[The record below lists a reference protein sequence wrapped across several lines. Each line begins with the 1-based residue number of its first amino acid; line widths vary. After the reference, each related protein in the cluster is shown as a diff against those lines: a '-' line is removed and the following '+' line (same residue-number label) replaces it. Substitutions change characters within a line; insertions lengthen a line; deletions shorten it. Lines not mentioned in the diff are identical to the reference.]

1 MSLRT
6 ICSTNMK
13 GGVGKTTVAVTV
25 AHGLAQRGNKVL
37 LLDLGPQGH
46 CAISLGQDPEP
57 GVFDLL
63 VNDAPPANVIRETG
77 RPLLNLLPGN
87 SRTSRAASICQLE
100 HIGIDQIG
108 DKLRGELTG
117 YDYLVIDT
125 HPGGYL
131 QELGIFIAD
140 ILIIP
145 SALDYLALDG
155 VNSVQELTEQIG
167 QRYGNR
173 AKLEIILPMF
183 ADHTNETA
191 ANRAGLEAAFPDL
204 VAEPI
209 PRRTKARE
217 AVSYGQTIFEYA
229 PKDKSAL
236 AYTALLDRLIT

>member
-1 MSLRT
+1 MSLKT

-13 GGVGKTTVAVTV
+13 GGVGKTTVAVTM
-25 AHGLAQRGNKVL
+25 AHGLARQGNKVL

-46 CAISLGQDPEP
+46 CAISLGLDPEP

-63 VNDAPPANVIRETG
+63 VNEAPPANVIRETG

-108 DKLRGELTG
+108 DRLRGELTG

-131 QELGIFIAD
+131 QELGIYIAD
-140 ILIIP
+140 ALIIP

-155 VNSVQELTEQIG
+155 VNAIQELTEQLG
-167 QRYGNR
+167 QRYGST
-173 AKLEIILPMF
+173 AKQEIILPMF
-183 ADHTNETA
+183 SDHTKETT
-191 ANRAGLEAAFPDL
+191 ANLESLQTAFPDL
-204 VAEPI
+204 VAESI

-217 AVSYGQTIFEYA
+217 AVSYGQTIWEYA

-236 AYTALLDRLIT
+236 AYMSLLDRLMI

>member
-1 MSLRT
+1 MGLKT

-25 AHGLAQRGNKVL
+25 AHGLALQGNKVL

-46 CAISLGQDPEP
+46 CAISLGHDPEP

-63 VNDAPPANVIRETG
+63 VNEETPANVIRETG

-131 QELGIFIAD
+131 QELGIYIAD
-140 ILIIP
+140 VLIIP

-155 VNSVQELTEQIG
+155 VNAIQELTEQLT
-167 QRYGNR
+167 QRYCSD
-173 AKLEIILPMF
+173 AKQEIILPMF
-183 ADHTNETA
+183 SDHTKETT
-191 ANRAGLEAAFPDL
+191 ANLESLQAAFPDL
-204 VAEPI
+204 VAESI

-217 AVSYGQTIFEYA
+217 AVSYGQTIWEYA

-236 AYTALLDRLIT
+236 AYMSLLDRLLI